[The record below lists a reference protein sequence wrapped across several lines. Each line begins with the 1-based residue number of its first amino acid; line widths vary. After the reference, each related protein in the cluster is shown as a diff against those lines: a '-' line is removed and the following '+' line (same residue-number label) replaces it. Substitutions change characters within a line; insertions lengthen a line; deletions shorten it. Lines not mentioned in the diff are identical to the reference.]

1 MSWIDKE
8 LKRRTR
14 QTEPAENPAP
24 APSAPERVQE
34 LWRRFEGANG
44 ALPAELQLASS
55 PDAPGHL
62 PPDSPRFLVWL
73 RAPDGA
79 ALGCAVDAIRY
90 VWTKN
95 NPRKSNNFWIRWNA
109 ERGRYVVQR
118 RVGSS
123 MPSVHEERPFD
134 ERRVE
139 RMIKHLVLGRQ
150 VTIRSV
156 RRKRLWLF

>member
-8 LKRRTR
+8 LKRRAK
-14 QTEPAENPAP
+14 QSSPADDPPPAP
-24 APSAPERVQE
+24 TGPERMQE
-34 LWRRFEGANG
+34 LWKRIEGANG

-62 PPDSPRFLVWL
+62 PPDSPRFRVWL
-73 RAPDGA
+73 RAADGA
-79 ALGCAVDAIRY
+79 ALGWAGDAIRY

-95 NPRKSNNFWIRWNA
+95 NARKSNNFWIRWS
-109 ERGRYVVQR
+109 EPRGRYVVQR

-123 MPSVHEERPFD
+123 MPSVHQELPFD
-134 ERRVE
+134 ERRIE

-150 VTIRSV
+150 VTIRSI